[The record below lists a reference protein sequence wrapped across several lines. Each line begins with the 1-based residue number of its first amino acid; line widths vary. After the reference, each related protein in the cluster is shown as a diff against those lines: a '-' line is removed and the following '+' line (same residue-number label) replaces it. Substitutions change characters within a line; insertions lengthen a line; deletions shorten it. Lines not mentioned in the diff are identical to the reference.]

1 MPIILSYPYVHPM
14 FLPLL
19 LAVAQPEQKMLLTCE
34 QFEWLMERTIE
45 SKALSTWKKIEFI
58 ARYEDG
64 TDPACFPEVE
74 E

>member
-1 MPIILSYPYVHPM
+1 M

-19 LAVAQPEQKMLLTCE
+19 LAIAQPEPKMLLTCE
-34 QFEWLMERTIE
+34 QFEWLVERTVRTE
-45 SKALSTWKKIEFI
+45 SLSSWKKIEFI
-58 ARYEDG
+58 ARYADG

>member
-1 MPIILSYPYVHPM
+1 M

-19 LAVAQPEQKMLLTCE
+19 LAIAQPEPKMLLTCE
-34 QFEWLMERTIE
+34 QFEWLVERTVRTE
-45 SKALSTWKKIEFI
+45 SLSSWKKIEFI
-58 ARYEDG
+58 ARFADG